1 MRSNLQDLKERFVLN
16 ADTYTTWTYLSRR
29 HMTAMD
35 AAALSTERSINSI
48 MKRKYSDYVV
58 DNKAVDWGKKREA
71 IILAQFNLEQNRDM
85 FHAQGHDRYLAM
97 PDAIF
102 EKDGQLAISQVKTT
116 VKDFKKIPK
125 RYMRQVQWETFVA
138 GASGCLFVWEV
149 HENDKVVDLKSVWV
163 ERDEEMIKHLV
174 EVGQVLLK
182 TLDKALDDPSPYLRP
197 VYEGY
202 RSWY

>member
-163 ERDEEMIKHLV
+163 ERNEEMIKHLV

-197 VYEGY
+197 VYE